1 MDKKIAFLGT
11 PEFAVPILRSIIENG
26 YKILCVFSQPP
37 RKSHRGQKINKS
49 PVNILCEEFGIQIKT
64 PNKIEDELEFIKS
77 LNLDIAIVVAYG
89 QIIPEQILKL
99 SKKGFI
105 NIHASLLPKW
115 RGAAPIQRSL
125 INMDKNTGISIMKIN
140 QKLDEGPV
148 CNKYQINILENEN
161 AKSLSERLSKLA
173 SEKIIENINEILN
186 ENIKFD
192 EQDHNQ
198 ATYAKKIEKS
208 EGKINWNDTA
218 EKILAKINGLFP
230 KPGAW
235 FKFQNQRYKI
245 LKANLSKKTG
255 KIGEI
260 IDKDLTISCGLNSI
274 KVIKIQREGK
284 KSQLA
289 EDFLLGSKLKEG
301 IILNNE

>member
-49 PVNILCEEFGIQIKT
+49 PVNILSEEFGIQIKT

-274 KVIKIQREGK
+274 KVIEIQREGK

-301 IILNNE
+301 IVLNNE

>member
-37 RKSHRGQKINKS
+37 SKSHRGQKINKS
-49 PVNILCEEFGIQIKT
+49 PVNILSEEFGIQIKT

-274 KVIKIQREGK
+274 KVIEIQREGK